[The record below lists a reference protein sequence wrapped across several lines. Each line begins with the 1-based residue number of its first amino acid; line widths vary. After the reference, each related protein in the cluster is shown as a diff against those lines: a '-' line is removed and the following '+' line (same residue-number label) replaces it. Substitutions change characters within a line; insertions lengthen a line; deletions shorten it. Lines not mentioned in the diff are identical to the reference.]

1 MNCAQVRSTEIEEIV
16 RDLVPRASQLTRLV
30 VRDARGVIG
39 RTEGAILR
47 TLSTGPRRITELA
60 DLEGLAQ
67 PTVTIVIKRL
77 EANGWVARG
86 RDPLDGRAVLVSLT
100 PDGARA
106 LERFRAEYRAVLRDH
121 VAAMSDEQV
130 DALRDAVDALGTLV
144 AAIQQGVD
152 R

>member
-1 MNCAQVRSTEIEEIV
+1 MNCAQDRSTEIEEIV

-100 PDGARA
+100 PDGALA

-144 AAIQQGVD
+144 AAIQRGVD